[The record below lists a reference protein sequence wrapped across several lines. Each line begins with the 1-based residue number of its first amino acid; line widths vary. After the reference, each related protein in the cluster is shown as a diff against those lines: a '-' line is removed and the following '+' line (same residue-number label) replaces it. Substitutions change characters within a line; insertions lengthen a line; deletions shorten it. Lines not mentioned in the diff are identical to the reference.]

1 MNAQPY
7 SALTNAHFLLT
18 ETALVAERLVQGAA
32 WTDLRAE
39 AREGRLFGHTRPAS
53 QTTIFTALKGRLNG
67 QPAEIL
73 AVLQGGSLEARR
85 LLNLALTVQ
94 QRRVLR
100 DFMADVLVSQVRA
113 FDRRVTDADV
123 RRFLGHLADQ
133 EPEVAAWSEETTQKT
148 RSNLTRLLQDA
159 GVLQASGRGQYVVLP
174 QYLATPVR
182 TLLDAHFPETLRLL
196 EALR

>member
-1 MNAQPY
+1 MNEGI
-7 SALTNAHFLLT
+7 L
-18 ETALVAERLVQGAA
+18 LVQTLA
-32 WTDLRAE
+32 
-39 AREGRLFGHTRPAS
+39 HHPRPAHKL
-53 QTTIFTALKGRLNG
+53 FRFV
-67 QPAEIL
+67 
-73 AVLQGGSLEARR
+73 VLQTRKVR
-85 LLNLALTVQ
+85 LRINDGVKIAAVGHVDR
-94 QRRVLR
+94 QRT
-100 DFMADVLVSQVRA
+100 QVRA
-113 FDRRVTDADV
+113 FDRQVTDADV

-148 RSNLTRLLQDA
+148 RSNLTRFLQDA

>member
-1 MNAQPY
+1 MTAPSY
-7 SALTNAHFLLT
+7 SALSNVQFLLN
-18 ETALVAERLVQGAA
+18 ETALIAERLLQTETWSG
-32 WTDLRAE
+32 LRTE

-53 QTTIFTALKGRLNG
+53 QTTILTALKGRLEG
-67 QPAEIL
+67 RPIEVL
-73 AVLQGGSLEARR
+73 SVLQDGSLEARR

-182 TLLDAHFPETLRLL
+182 TLLDVHFPETLRLL

>member
-53 QTTIFTALKGRLNG
+53 QTTILTALKGRLDG
-67 QPAEIL
+67 QPVEVLNI
-73 AVLQGGSLEARR
+73 LQGGSLEARR

-159 GVLQASGRGQYVVLP
+159 GVLQASGRGQFVVLP

-182 TLLDAHFPETLRLL
+182 TLLDAYFPETLRLL